1 MYLSNLS
8 DRLGL
13 GRREEGSLDRDCVTD
28 RAQAFYPESQ
38 IAAVD
43 LENDWALLVQ
53 CVGFPDERLRWLDL
67 GHVLLLFYTACMAA
81 QPMLLFES
89 ACSCGA
95 GLIAKAGL
103 CLVYY
108 RRDWHSKKYFGG
120 YRDQVLERDG
130 YRCRVCNRGTRVVN
144 HLRQL
149 QIRTG

>member
-1 MYLSNLS
+1 
-8 DRLGL
+8 
-13 GRREEGSLDRDCVTD
+13 
-28 RAQAFYPESQ
+28 
-38 IAAVD
+38 
-43 LENDWALLVQ
+43 
-53 CVGFPDERLRWLDL
+53 
-67 GHVLLLFYTACMAA
+67 
-81 QPMLLFES
+81 MLLFES

-120 YRDQVLERDG
+120 FRDQVLERDG

-149 QIRTG
+149 QDPYWMITLCASCHATVHRSQSIPYGQNIQMR